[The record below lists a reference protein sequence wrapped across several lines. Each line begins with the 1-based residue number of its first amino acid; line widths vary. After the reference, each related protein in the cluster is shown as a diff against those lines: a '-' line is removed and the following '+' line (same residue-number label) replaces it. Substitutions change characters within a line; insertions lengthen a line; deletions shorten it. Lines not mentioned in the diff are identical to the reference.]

1 MRTQSYFS
9 EENGT
14 SKAASWLASIR
25 ARVAPRPQLVLDP
38 DRCALLVID
47 MLVYFVHPSGR
58 CHLPA
63 GEAIVPNVRALLECW
78 RRRRG
83 TVVFTRHGH
92 LGPQDLGMLGRFFSD
107 YIRADEPEA
116 AIVDALAPRP
126 GEDVF
131 RKTTY
136 DAFLGTGLEEVL
148 RGAGVTQVLVT
159 GVLTHMCVETTARSA
174 FCRGFEVYVP
184 VDAVASSDEE
194 HHLASL
200 LNMADAVAIV
210 TSVEEVRARC
220 GVNGS

>member
-1 MRTQSYFS
+1 MRTQSYS
-9 EENGT
+9 PEEDLA

-63 GEAIVPNVRALLECW
+63 GEAIIPNVRALLDCW

-83 TVVFTRHGH
+83 TVAFTRHGH

-107 YIRADEPEA
+107 YIRAGEPEA
-116 AIVDALAPRP
+116 AIVDALTPRP
-126 GEDVF
+126 GENAF

-136 DAFLGTGLEEVL
+136 DAFRGTGLEEVL
-148 RGAGVTQVLVT
+148 RGAGVAQVLVT

-194 HHLASL
+194 HHLSSL
-200 LNMADAVAIV
+200 HNMADSVAMV
-210 TSVEEVRARC
+210 TSVEEVLARC
-220 GVNGS
+220 APNG

>member
-1 MRTQSYFS
+1 
-9 EENGT
+9 
-14 SKAASWLASIR
+14 
-25 ARVAPRPQLVLDP
+25 
-38 DRCALLVID
+38 
-47 MLVYFVHPSGR
+47 
-58 CHLPA
+58 
-63 GEAIVPNVRALLECW
+63 
-78 RRRRG
+78 
-83 TVVFTRHGH
+83 VVFTRHGH

-159 GVLTHMCVETTARSA
+159 GVLTHMCVETTSRSA